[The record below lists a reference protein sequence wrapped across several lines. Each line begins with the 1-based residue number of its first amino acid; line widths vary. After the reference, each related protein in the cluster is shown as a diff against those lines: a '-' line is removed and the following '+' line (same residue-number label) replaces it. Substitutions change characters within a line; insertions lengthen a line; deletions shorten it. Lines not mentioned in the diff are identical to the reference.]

1 MAKSLAPLLL
11 VAAVAA
17 LVRAQTLTVFV
28 DDHEFR
34 QAARRAGL
42 EVTAFSISA
51 ANLALAQAAQD
62 VSSLPVQQKSK
73 VVNIGGKLAFDSEK
87 TLLPLSFELTKRING
102 AEDGDEFGYA
112 RSDVE
117 GHVKSDLHMGVRH
130 VNDDFQLTFSTIAFH
145 ESRPYTQLFAF
156 AIVMAGNTRSK
167 RESLIVH
174 DPFGNI
180 IGTISEIPVSSKE
193 TFLGIVSTVPIGG
206 CHFDE
211 DADDVDVVLLHQ
223 LLFGVGLAD
232 LLDGV
237 PTETQVVFWAG
248 TTAAYF
254 AASFPFTR
262 MQGSTCLCS

>member
-1 MAKSLAPLLL
+1 MMHFLLL
-11 VAAVAA
+11 AVAA
-17 LVRAQTLTVFV
+17 ALVHAQTLTVFV

-51 ANLALAQAAQD
+51 ASLALAHD
-62 VSSLPVQQKSK
+62 VSSPPLPEVPLKSK

-87 TLLPLSFELTKRING
+87 TLLPLSFELTKRAHG
-102 AEDGDEFGYA
+102 AEDGDEFGFA
-112 RSDVE
+112 RSDVD

-130 VNDDFQLTFSTIAFH
+130 INDDFQLTFSTIAFH

-156 AIVMAGNTRSK
+156 AIVVAGNTRSK
-167 RESLIVH
+167 RESLTVH
-174 DPFGNI
+174 DPFGSI

-211 DADDVDVVLLHQ
+211 DADDADIVLLHQ

-237 PTETQVVFWAG
+237 PTESQVVFWAG
-248 TTAAYF
+248 
-254 AASFPFTR
+254 
-262 MQGSTCLCS
+262 M